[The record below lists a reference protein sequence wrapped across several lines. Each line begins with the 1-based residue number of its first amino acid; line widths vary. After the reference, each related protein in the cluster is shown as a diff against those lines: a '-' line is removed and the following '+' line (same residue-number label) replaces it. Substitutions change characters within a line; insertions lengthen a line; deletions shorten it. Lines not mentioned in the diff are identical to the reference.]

1 MLISSR
7 TNLVHNSTIN
17 RLRQNRSD
25 MNLNSQALA
34 SGTRITQSGI
44 DIGGFMVST
53 RMNQDSAGLQQSI
66 RNINDGISMLQ
77 TADSDVRELESLINR
92 LRELSIQG
100 SNETYSD
107 ADRVN
112 LSTEYQTVTDE
123 IDRLVQNSNFNQ
135 INIFNNSDTS
145 FDFQVGYLGSADQRI
160 SIDLT
165 NIRASTSSLG
175 LSSATNGIGT
185 VQLAQAAV
193 EETSTA
199 LDSILTMRSYIG
211 AFHQRLEIALDS
223 ATTYNLNLNTAES
236 VIADTDYAS
245 SSAEL
250 TSTSIKEQ
258 SGMATMGQARQIQQN
273 VISGL
278 LQS

>member
-1 MLISSR
+1 M
-7 TNLVHNSTIN
+7 TY
-17 RLRQNRSD
+17 
-25 MNLNSQALA
+25 NSQAL
-34 SGTRITQSGI
+34 SGGSRLTKSGI

-53 RMNQDSAGLQQSI
+53 RMNQDSAGLRQSI

-77 TADSDVRELESLINR
+77 TADSDVREIESLINR
-92 LRELSIQG
+92 LRELAIQG
-100 SNETYSD
+100 SNETYSQ
-107 ADRVN
+107 ANRVD
-112 LSTEYQTVTDE
+112 LTTEYQEVTSE
-123 IDRLVQNSNFNQ
+123 IDRLVNNSNFNQ

-145 FDFQVGYLGSADQRI
+145 FDFQVGYLGSSTQRI

-165 NIRASTSSLG
+165 NIKASTTSLG
-175 LSSATNGIGT
+175 LTSATNGIST
-185 VQLAQAAV
+185 VNLAQTAV
-193 EETSTA
+193 DEASTA
-199 LDSILTMRSYIG
+199 LDTVLTMRSYIG
-211 AFHQRLEIALDS
+211 AFHQRLEISLDN
-223 ATTYNLNLNTAES
+223 ATSYNLNLNTAES

-250 TSTSIKEQ
+250 TSTSIREQ

>member
-7 TNLVHNSTIN
+7 TNLVHNSAIN
-17 RLRQNRSD
+17 HLRQNRSE
-25 MNLNSQALA
+25 MNNNSQALTTG
-34 SGTRITQSGI
+34 SRITKSGI

-77 TADSDVRELESLINR
+77 TADSDVRELESLVNR
-92 LRELSIQG
+92 LRELAIQS
-100 SNETYSD
+100 SNETYSNT
-107 ADRVN
+107 DRVN
-112 LSTEYQTVTDE
+112 LTTEYQTVTGE
-123 IDRLVQNSNFNQ
+123 IDRLVTTANFNQ

-145 FDFQVGYLGSADQRI
+145 FDFQVGYLGSSTQRI

-165 NIRASTSSLG
+165 NINASTTSLG
-175 LSSATNGIGT
+175 LTSATTGISN
-185 VQLAQAAV
+185 VADAQTAI

-199 LDSILTMRSYIG
+199 MDSILTMRSYIG
-211 AFHQRLEIALDS
+211 AFHQRLEIALDN
-223 ATTYNLNLNTAES
+223 ATTFNLNLNTSES
-236 VIADTDYAS
+236 VIADTDYANA
-245 SSAEL
+245 SAEL
-250 TSTSIKEQ
+250 ASTSIREQ
-258 SGMATMGQARQIQQN
+258 SSMATMGQARQIQQN